1 MFRFEHIQYLWLLV
15 GVLLFT
21 ILFIWY
27 WWWAAKKSAQ
37 FGEQHLIEKL
47 TPYRSKKLLL
57 AKFVLSV
64 LAYVFVVLGFANPQ
78 IGTRQEKVTRKGID
92 VIMALDVSN
101 SMLSEDLK
109 PNRLLRAKNFIQNF
123 LNQLHNDRLGII
135 VFAGRAYLQMPLTVD
150 YSAARM
156 YIKTISPAMIPTQ
169 GTNIAEAINLA
180 RESFV
185 AGETKSKALI
195 VITDGEDNE
204 GGVDEA
210 LENAVKEGIK
220 VYTIGIGT
228 DNGGPIPVGN
238 DYKRD
243 GDGNIVLTKMN
254 KEMMRDIASKG
265 KGKFYQLDSGKD
277 DIESLLKEL
286 GGISSKEFEEYVF
299 TDFDDQFQWCLAI
312 AAVLLLL
319 EWWIS
324 NRSFAGLRKQA
335 TL

>member
-1 MFRFEHIQYLWLLV
+1 MLCFWFR
-15 GVLLFT
+15 
-21 ILFIWY
+21 
-27 WWWAAKKSAQ
+27 
-37 FGEQHLIEKL
+37 
-47 TPYRSKKLLL
+47 
-57 AKFVLSV
+57 
-64 LAYVFVVLGFANPQ
+64 PQ
-78 IGTRQEKVTRKGID
+78 Q
-92 VIMALDVSN
+92 
-101 SMLSEDLK
+101 
-109 PNRLLRAKNFIQNF
+109 
-123 LNQLHNDRLGII
+123 
-135 VFAGRAYLQMPLTVD
+135 
-150 YSAARM
+150 
-156 YIKTISPAMIPTQ
+156 TISPAMVPTQ